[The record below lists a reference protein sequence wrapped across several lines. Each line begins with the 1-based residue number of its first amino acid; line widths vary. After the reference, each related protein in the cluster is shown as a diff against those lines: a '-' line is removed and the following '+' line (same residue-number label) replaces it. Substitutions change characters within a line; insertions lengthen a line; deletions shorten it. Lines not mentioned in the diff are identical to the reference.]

1 MVASKYYRRH
11 TEGIYKVS
19 YVYLGSL
26 KNCTFTS
33 PTVLLESIAKYIT
46 KEINLKYINNNERH
60 SRQLEIRELVCLDF

>member
-1 MVASKYYRRH
+1 M
-11 TEGIYKVS
+11 S

-46 KEINLKYINNNERH
+46 KEINLKYIYIITKDILD
-60 SRQLEIRELVCLDF
+60 SCEIRELVCLNF